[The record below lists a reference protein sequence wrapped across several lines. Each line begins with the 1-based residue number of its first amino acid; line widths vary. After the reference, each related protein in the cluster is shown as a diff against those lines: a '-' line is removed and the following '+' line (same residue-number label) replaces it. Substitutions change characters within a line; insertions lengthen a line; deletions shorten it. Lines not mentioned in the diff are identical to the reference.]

1 MSLMFRPH
9 NAAARSLRNTL
20 NHGKALFIAALL
32 SLAASSALSQNYQGQ
47 NNDNQGQ
54 NYQGGRPMSAPEID
68 PGQALG
74 ALTLLGGT
82 VAIIRGFRRNE
93 K

>member
-1 MSLMFRPH
+1 MRLVLCPH
-9 NAAARSLRNTL
+9 NAAGRSVRDTL
-20 NHGKALFIAALL
+20 NPGKALFVAALL
-32 SLAASSALSQNYQGQ
+32 SLAASSAVSQNYQGQ
-47 NNDNQGQ
+47 SNDNQGQ

-82 VAIIRGFRRNE
+82 VAIIRGFRRN
-93 K
+93 KK